1 MKKFLS
7 YLPLS
12 LDFGLLIFRVGAGLS
27 LMTHGWPKLQNF
39 SERASKFADP
49 FGIGPEIS
57 LGLVVFAE
65 FFCSLLLAIGLY
77 ARLALIPL
85 IINMATIVFVVHGD
99 DPFGE
104 KELAVLFLVSFA
116 ALFFTGPGKYSI
128 DGFRK

>member
-1 MKKFLS
+1 MKTFLS

-12 LDFGLLIFRVGAGLS
+12 LDFGLLIMRVGAGLA

-39 SERASKFADP
+39 GERASKFADP

-77 ARLALIPL
+77 ARLATIPL
-85 IINMATIVFVVHGD
+85 IINMATIVFVVHGN
-99 DPFGE
+99 DPFSE
-104 KELAVLFLVSFA
+104 KELAILFLVSFA
-116 ALFFTGPGKYSI
+116 GLFFTGPGKYSI

>member
-1 MKKFLS
+1 MKKFLG

-12 LDFGLLIFRVGAGLS
+12 LDLGLLILRTGAGLA

-39 SERASKFADP
+39 GERAPKFADP

-65 FFCSLLLAIGLY
+65 FFCSLLLVLGLY

-85 IINMATIVFVVHGD
+85 IINMGTIVFMVHGS
-99 DPFGE
+99 DPFAK
-104 KELAVLFLVSFA
+104 KELAVLFLISFVS
-116 ALFFTGPGKYSI
+116 LFFTGPGKYSI